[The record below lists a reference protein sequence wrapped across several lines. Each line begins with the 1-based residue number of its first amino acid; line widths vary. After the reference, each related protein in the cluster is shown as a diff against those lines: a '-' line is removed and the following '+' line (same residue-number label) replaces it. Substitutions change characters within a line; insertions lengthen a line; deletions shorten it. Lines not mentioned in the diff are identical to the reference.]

1 MKNVKIATATTIAVL
16 FAAWAM
22 AAEETKP
29 KAKDKAPRLSS
40 IAQTMLRIDRIKA
53 AIESMDLSE
62 DQKEKLGKIR
72 DDFEV
77 KKQEIQGKL
86 AELLTEEQKQ
96 TAKDALDS
104 ARQAGKKGREVYQ
117 SLEASLKIT
126 DEQKQK
132 MEPIGKELQKLVS
145 DTMKQVVEVL
155 TPEQKETLQKKVGL
169 GVKKGKKEEKK
180 EEK

>member
-1 MKNVKIATATTIAVL
+1 
-16 FAAWAM
+16 
-22 AAEETKP
+22 
-29 KAKDKAPRLSS
+29 
-40 IAQTMLRIDRIKA
+40 MLRIDRIKA